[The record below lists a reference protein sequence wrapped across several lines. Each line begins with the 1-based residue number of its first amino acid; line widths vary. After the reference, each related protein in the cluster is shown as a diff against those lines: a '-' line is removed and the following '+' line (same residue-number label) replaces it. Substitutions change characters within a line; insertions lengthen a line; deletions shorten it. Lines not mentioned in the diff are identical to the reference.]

1 MFMKFFDLIKK
12 YRRRFVLYNIFA
24 FTLLSTGIIF
34 DGIWNYTASF
44 FKERQERAEK
54 QRYEIDDK
62 AARARMERMRQEAT
76 RTKDPNETV
85 LSSPVAIDQIS
96 ELYLILSRK
105 FDSMNT
111 FQVPYQPL
119 DIPDIKE
126 IYARY
131 NQDPAGMV
139 AYHPVLFGVFG
150 AERNVILYSGKSN
163 TSTVL
168 FKHPTFVSAIYKGT
182 VFGSKQLI
190 VFQATSDTNH
200 DSKMSF
206 EDCQD
211 VVFYETNS
219 LRATTFHFPNL
230 TVLNF
235 REIDPGR
242 KFLIA
247 VRDCMPGQPFSEM
260 RYKIFDFQK
269 KTLENLLS
277 AQDQKML
284 TEQIKPN
291 R

>member
-1 MFMKFFDLIKK
+1 MFMKFFDLMKK

-34 DGIWNYTASF
+34 DGVWNYTASF
-44 FKERQERAEK
+44 FKERREQSEK
-54 QRYEIDDK
+54 QRFEIENK
-62 AARARMERMRQEAT
+62 AAQARFERMRQEAT

-85 LSSPVAIDQIS
+85 LSSPVAIDQSS

-105 FDSMNT
+105 FDSMST
-111 FQVPYQPL
+111 SQVPYMPL

-150 AERNVILYSGKSN
+150 TERNIILYSGKSN

-182 VFGSKQLI
+182 VFGAKQLI
-190 VFQATSDTNH
+190 AFQAANDTNH

-219 LRATTFHFPNL
+219 LKATTFHFPNL

-235 REIDPGR
+235 REIDSGR

-247 VRDCMPGQPFSEM
+247 VRDCVPGQPFSEM
-260 RYKIFDFQK
+260 QYKVFDFHK

-277 AQDQKML
+277 AQDKKML
-284 TEQIKPN
+284 TEQIKLT